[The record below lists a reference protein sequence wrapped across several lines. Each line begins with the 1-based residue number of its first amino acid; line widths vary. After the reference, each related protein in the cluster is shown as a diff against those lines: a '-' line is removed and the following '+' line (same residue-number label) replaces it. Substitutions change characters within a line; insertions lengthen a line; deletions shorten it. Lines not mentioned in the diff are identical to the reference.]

1 MLMTVNV
8 IFNNKLHVMKT
19 FNSSMEKILKTLRYK
34 QEIYVVSSTYSLGII
49 KWSKSESSLLVTAEC

>member
-1 MLMTVNV
+1 
-8 IFNNKLHVMKT
+8 MKT
-19 FNSSMEKILKTLRYK
+19 FNSGMEKILKILRYK